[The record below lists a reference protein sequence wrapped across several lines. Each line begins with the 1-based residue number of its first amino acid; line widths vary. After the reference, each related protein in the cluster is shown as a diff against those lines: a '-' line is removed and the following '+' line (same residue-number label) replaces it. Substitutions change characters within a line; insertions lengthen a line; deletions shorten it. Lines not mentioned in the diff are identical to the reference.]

1 MIQFLSLQVLKFFDS
16 FHKKKLFSF
25 LKKKKFDDFDT
36 VFDVGAHKGETIE
49 LYIKH
54 FEIKKLYSFEPSYLS
69 FNYLKRKINEPKIKR
84 CKTQIFIENIAL
96 GKEKK
101 HIKIKHMNE
110 SSSST
115 IKEINIDSKYFKK
128 KQKLLFNLGDKNF
141 FNELDTYQLTLD
153 NYMSQKNIA
162 KLDLLKIDTEGYEFE
177 VLSGAKKNIK
187 NINLILF
194 EHHYHD
200 MIKKNYKFGDVH
212 DFLNKNNFELIFK
225 AKMPFRKT
233 FEYIYKNKAY

>member
-54 FEIKKLYSFEPSYLS
+54 FKIKKLYSFEPSYLS
-69 FNYLKRKINEPKIKR
+69 FNYLKRKINEFKIKN
-84 CKTQIFIENIAL
+84 CKTKIVIENIAL
-96 GKEKK
+96 GKEIKQ
-101 HIKIKHMNE
+101 IKIKHMNE

-115 IKEINIDSKYFKK
+115 IKEIDIDSKYFKK
-128 KQKLLFNLGDKNF
+128 KQKLLFNLGDKKF